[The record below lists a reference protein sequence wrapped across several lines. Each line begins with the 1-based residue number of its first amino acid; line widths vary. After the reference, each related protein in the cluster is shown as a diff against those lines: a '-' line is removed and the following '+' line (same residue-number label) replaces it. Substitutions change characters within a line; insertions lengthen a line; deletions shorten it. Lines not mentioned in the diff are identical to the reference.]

1 MGVAVPGKAEELK
14 HPIVLQPKCKEHFEK
29 YLDNVQQYSSFYYSS
44 WAYVSGSLDSHL
56 KCNSEVFEESL
67 GRRSISEAFSRC

>member
-44 WAYVSGSLDSHL
+44 WAYVSGSSGYACAWGLDCLTSAP
-56 KCNSEVFEESL
+56 L
-67 GRRSISEAFSRC
+67 GHIEGFS